1 MARRLIQVCLK
12 NFFHFFLKKSAW
24 VALTF
29 PSLERTLEPLEMT
42 TAVTSVTATLKESLG
57 GDFQE
62 SIFSKLTN
70 LRGFDRKQFALLCTR
85 LNGV

>member
-12 NFFHFFLKKSAW
+12 NFFRFFLKKSAW

-29 PSLERTLEPLEMT
+29 PSLERTLEPVEMT

-57 GDFQE
+57 GDFRE
-62 SIFSKLTN
+62 SIFSNPTN
-70 LRGFDRKQFALLCTR
+70 LRGFYRKQFALLCTR